1 MTASSWPRKII
12 LYLLLITCMLVLCKY
27 ILFKNTSFS
36 SRNNFGLNF
45 SKRNWDQGLAK
56 ANFQPFKTIH
66 LMQSHNVSAE
76 YRMVN
81 LAGNIAGFIPLGIL
95 FPLLFP
101 FLRSL
106 WKTIAVVFLISL
118 AFETVQLATG
128 LGVFDID
135 DLILNVAG
143 GFLGYIAYKITGYLF
158 AGQ

>member
-12 LYLLLITCMLVLCKY
+12 LSLLLITCMLVLCKY
-27 ILFKNTSFS
+27 ILFKNASFS

-76 YRMVN
+76 YRMEN

-106 WKTIAVVFLISL
+106 WKTIVVVFLISI

-135 DLILNVAG
+135 DLILNVTG

>member
-12 LYLLLITCMLVLCKY
+12 LSLLLITCMLVLCKY
-27 ILFKNTSFS
+27 ILFKNSAFS

-45 SKRNWDQGLAK
+45 SKRNWDQGLVK

-76 YRMVN
+76 YRMEN

-106 WKTIAVVFLISL
+106 WKTVIVVFLISL
-118 AFETVQLATG
+118 AFETVQLSTG
-128 LGVFDID
+128 LGIFDID
-135 DLILNVAG
+135 DLILNIAG